1 MGADGRE
8 RVTNEERTREQL
20 AGHAKRMRRCAGCT
34 VGEIARALELTVH
47 ETRKLLKEGRC
58 SDS

>member
-1 MGADGRE
+1 M
-8 RVTNEERTREQL
+8 TNEERTREQL
-20 AGHAKRMRRCAGCT
+20 ASHAKRMRRCAGCT

>member
-1 MGADGRE
+1 MPDDASRCA
-8 RVTNEERTREQL
+8 TNEERTREQL
-20 AGHAKRMRRCAGCT
+20 ASHAKRMRSCAGCT